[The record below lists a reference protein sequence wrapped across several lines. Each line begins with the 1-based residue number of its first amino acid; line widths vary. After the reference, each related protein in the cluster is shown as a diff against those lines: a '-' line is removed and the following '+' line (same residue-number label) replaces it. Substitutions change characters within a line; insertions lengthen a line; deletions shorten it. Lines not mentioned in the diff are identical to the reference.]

1 MTAVLRHRQATAT
14 DLSFVRAATYDAY
27 APWEAILG
35 GPPLPMHEDYAWR
48 ITRREVWIVE
58 RDGED
63 AGIMVL
69 EPAADHL
76 LIYSLAVAS
85 RHQGQGIGRWMIES
99 AERMAQTAGLPELRL
114 YTNDRMTRNL
124 AIYRQAGFHETG
136 RRPNPFRDGWI
147 LVDMA
152 KTIVPS
158 RAAM

>member
-1 MTAVLRHRQATAT
+1 MVLRHRQAIET

-35 GPPLPMHEDYAWR
+35 GPPLPMHEDYALR
-48 ITRREVWIVE
+48 IAEHEVWIVE
-58 RDGED
+58 CDGED
-63 AGIMVL
+63 AGVMVL
-69 EPAADHL
+69 EPAVDYL

-85 RHQGQGIGRWMIES
+85 RHQGQGIGRWMIEA
-99 AERMAQTAGLPELRL
+99 AEHMARAAGLPELRL

-136 RRPNPFRDGWI
+136 RRPNPFRVGWT

-152 KTIVPS
+152 KPIISS
-158 RAAM
+158 RSAM